1 MIKAAAIE
9 TTNVTIRELDDD
21 LFAILVDESRDVS
34 CKEQM
39 VLVIRFVRK
48 DGSVVERFLG
58 VIHVLDTIATLL
70 KVVVESKLVEHNLCL
85 SRVRD
90 QGYDRAS
97 NMRGEFNG
105 LKSLILRENPSTYY
119 VHCFA
124 HQLQLTLVAV
134 VKNHID
140 VASLFTLIFSVQ
152 NTVGASCKR

>member
-9 TTNVTIRELDDD
+9 TTNAIIRELDDD

-34 CKEQM
+34 CKEKM
-39 VLVIRFVRK
+39 ALVIRFVRK

-58 VIHVLDTIATLL
+58 VIHVLDTVATLL

-85 SRVRD
+85 SRVRE

-105 LKSLILRENPSTYY
+105 LKSLILRENPSAYY

-124 HQLQLTLVAV
+124 H
-134 VKNHID
+134 
-140 VASLFTLIFSVQ
+140 
-152 NTVGASCKR
+152 

>member
-9 TTNVTIRELDDD
+9 TTNAIIRELDDD

-34 CKEQM
+34 CKEKM
-39 VLVIRFVRK
+39 ALVIRFVRK
-48 DGSVVERFLG
+48 DESVVERFLG
-58 VIHVLDTIATLL
+58 VIHVLDTVATLL

-105 LKSLILRENPSTYY
+105 LKSLILRENPSAYY

-124 HQLQLTLVAV
+124 H
-134 VKNHID
+134 
-140 VASLFTLIFSVQ
+140 
-152 NTVGASCKR
+152 